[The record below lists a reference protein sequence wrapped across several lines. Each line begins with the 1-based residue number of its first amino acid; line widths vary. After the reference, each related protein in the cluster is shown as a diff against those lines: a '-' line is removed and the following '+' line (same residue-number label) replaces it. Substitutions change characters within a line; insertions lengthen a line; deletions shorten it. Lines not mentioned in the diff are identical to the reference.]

1 MWQWQRCDD
10 DNEKCDSDNKRNVT
24 MTIMWQW
31 QWQKCDSDNDKN
43 VTMAS
48 DNDKG
53 DGNNLKM
60 DSETKSMLTN
70 CMFDTEVVILNHY
83 YS

>member
-31 QWQKCDSDNDKN
+31 QKCDSDNDKN

-48 DNDKG
+48 DNDNG